1 MFFKLEVSIFF
12 IILIV
17 TAHGIDSHKE
27 VTVTEI
33 RVEEVN
39 NDGSS
44 DSSDSNVLSYDV
56 INNPRMTQKTFYD
69 AREDLYELSNVEE
82 VALLKFFHPDG
93 ISSRERRASDCP
105 LIDQKAWSEEQQ
117 MRVHVLPSKVPFSVR
132 IKLDLIGVYWDEHEQ
147 YFAVRSS
154 NLSIKEAEWSELS
167 IKADIK
173 DGKWGVTVT
182 KNGVARFFQTDF
194 SSTYIFDY
202 LEVDIP
208 SKTVK
213 WYVGP
218 KNYNYCDALIPTTV
232 APLKT
237 PTTPTF
243 TTRKTPTSTLLTPQV
258 TATADSDT
266 RTTSTSSKSMPRKGK
281 MRMFFHFSASRSD
294 VFFYI

>member
-1 MFFKLEVSIFF
+1 MFFKLEVSILF

-27 VTVTEI
+27 VTVTEM

-56 INNPRMTQKTFYD
+56 IYYPRMTQKTFYD
-69 AREDLYELSNVEE
+69 AREDLYELSKVP
-82 VALLKFFHPDG
+82 PDG

-117 MRVHVLPSKVPFSVR
+117 MKVHVLPSKVPFSVR
-132 IKLDLIGVYWDEHEQ
+132 IKLDLKAVYWDEQ

-154 NLSIKEAEWSELS
+154 NLSIKEREWSELS

-173 DGKWGVTVT
+173 DGNWGVTVT
-182 KNGVARFFQTDF
+182 KKGAARIFQTNF
-194 SSTYIFDY
+194 SSNYIFDY
-202 LEVDIP
+202 LKVDIS

-218 KNYNYCDALIPTTV
+218 RNDNCDALIPTTV
-232 APLKT
+232 ALLKT
-237 PTTPTF
+237 PTTSTF
-243 TTRKTPTSTLLTPQV
+243 TTRKTPITTLSTPQV
-258 TATADSDT
+258 TATADSDAQA
-266 RTTSTSSKSMPRKGK
+266 TSTSSKSVPRKGK
-281 MRMFFHFSASRSD
+281 MKMFFHFSVSWRD
-294 VFFYI
+294 VFFIFD